1 MEMNVW
7 NWLKGAAAALG
18 GAAAYLWGAWD
29 AMIQV
34 LVAVVVIDYVTGIV
48 GAAMKGE
55 LSSAVGFKGLVK
67 KVAIFLLVALGT
79 LVDKAVP
86 AANGAV
92 RAAVLVFYIANEGLS
107 ILENIGGLGVPLPG
121 VLKGWLEK
129 LKEGAAQEGA
139 DVKE

>member
-18 GAAAYLWGAWD
+18 GLAAYLWGAWD

-34 LVAVVVIDYVTGIV
+34 LVAAVAIDYVTGV
-48 GAAMKGE
+48 VNAALKGE
-55 LSSAVGFKGLVK
+55 LSSAVGFKGLMK
-67 KVAIFLLVALGT
+67 KVAIFLLVALGA
-79 LVDKAVP
+79 LVDKAAP

-92 RAAVLVFYIANEGLS
+92 RAAVIVFYVANEGLS
-107 ILENIGGLGVPLPG
+107 ILENIGALGVPLPR

-129 LKEGAAQEGA
+129 LKEGAEQEGA
-139 DVKE
+139 DAEE